1 MEKKIIEKERI
12 NRRHFLRLAGG
23 TMGAIS
29 LGLMIPASKVSLA
42 SEIIFPEPS
51 CDGGEI
57 KMDKRILVAYASE
70 YGSTAGVAEAIGK
83 ELCAKGAGVDVRLVK
98 KVTSL
103 SPYRAV
109 IVGSP
114 IYRGKLMPET
124 VKFLKENSE
133 ILSKVPVAYFVVCM
147 TMQNPTEENR
157 QKALAYLDPVGHS
170 VPQVKPVKIGLF
182 AGALHYDNLS
192 WLMRKIVKSKGSP
205 EGDFRDWDAIRSW
218 AAHLGEIQGQLNSLR
233 PVSSSVA

>member
-1 MEKKIIEKERI
+1 MERKIIEKEQI
-12 NRRHFLRLAGG
+12 NRRLFLRLAGG

-29 LGLMIPASKVSLA
+29 LGLLIPNRQVSLA

-51 CDGGEI
+51 CDGGET

-83 ELCAKGAGVDVRLVK
+83 ELCNKGAGVDVRLVK
-98 KVTSL
+98 KVTDRSA
-103 SPYRAV
+103 YRSV

-114 IYRGKLMPET
+114 IFRGKWMSET

-147 TMQNPTEENR
+147 TMQKQTEESR
-157 QKALAYLDPVGHS
+157 QKALSYLDPVRRS
-170 VPQVKPVKIGLF
+170 VPQVKPVQVGLF
-182 AGALHYDNLS
+182 AGALHYDKLS
-192 WLMRKIVKSKGSP
+192 WITRKIVQSKGSP
-205 EGDFRDWDAIRSW
+205 EGDFRDWDAIRAW
-218 AAHLGEIQGQLNSLR
+218 AAHLDEIQALNSFD
-233 PVSSSVA
+233 PVSSAA